1 MARANN
7 ADGCVCHRP
16 HSVWSEEK
24 AHLAVDHG
32 MLRFDLSDACRWC
45 DATATVARI
54 LTRIQLQLFDAILIQ
69 DIQTFDE
76 TRVGDLLERMSTDAL
91 IVKDAMARSVINFLE
106 GLIKLSVALGFMT
119 WASPILTGILL
130 TCLPILVLISVPM
143 SRALKSV
150 ARQLSEAKA
159 AGTSIAQEMIS
170 SVRTVRAF
178 ASESLA
184 RKLISNFL
192 VGPQVEEH
200 RKAPLLCMLAGLF
213 ICVLM
218 LTVFGVL
225 SITIWLGFL
234 AVLDDQL
241 DPGVL
246 LSFFLYASFAVGC
259 TMGLLA
265 ATASLMSSLG
275 AVLRITAILD
285 QEPVI
290 PICDMNALRPST
302 IKGRI
307 EFKSV
312 HFAYP
317 SRPLVPILRNFS
329 LLIPA
334 NKATALVGMSGGG
347 KSTVLSVLERF
358 YDVAGGQVV
367 LDYHDITTLDPCWL
381 RQRIAYVQQEPVLFS
396 CSIAEN
402 INFSRRAAKEANAFK
417 FIENMSDGFETEVGE
432 RGMLL
437 SGGQKQRIAIARAI
451 VSNPRILL
459 LDEATSALDSES
471 EALVQQALD
480 RLMIS
485 RTVVAIA
492 HRLKTIVNMDQISL
506 LSRGE
511 VVDSGSHADL
521 LQRCAAYQQ
530 LVRASTH

>member
-1 MARANN
+1 MN
-7 ADGCVCHRP
+7 ATLLCLKV
-16 HSVWSEEK
+16 SVQS
-24 AHLAVDHG
+24 A
-32 MLRFDLSDACRWC
+32 LS
-45 DATATVARI
+45 ARI

-76 TRVGDLLERMSTDAL
+76 IRVGDLLERMSTDAL

-192 VGPQVEEH
+192 TVIRLSCFQG
-200 RKAPLLCMLAGLF
+200 MLAGLF

-402 INFSRRAAKEANAFK
+402 INFSRRAQSSRDKSTRRNSVASTLTNTDMVKAAKEANAFK